1 MDRDRPAVTA
11 SADELLGS
19 RVDVVVEA
27 VSSIFPDDSP
37 VERSLRGG
45 LYAVVEGQDNF
56 PVESMA
62 SYGEITGMI
71 IGARSRHTMI
81 YRPRHFIGH
90 EVPIGI
96 ARMMIFRE
104 PVASAIGQ
112 IPEVVA
118 AKKPLKAGTVLD
130 GEGGYATY
138 GMVERAEKPGRND
151 GFPSA

>member
-11 SADELLGS
+11 AADELLGS

-45 LYAVVEGQDNF
+45 LYAVVEGQDDF
-56 PVESMA
+56 PLESMA
-62 SYGEITGMI
+62 SYGEITCMI
-71 IGARSRHTMI
+71 IGARSKHAMI
-81 YRPRHFIGH
+81 YRPQHFIGH

-96 ARMMIFRE
+96 ARMMIHRE
-104 PVASAIGQ
+104 PVASVIGQ